1 MRYSKRHI
9 ASGLLLNSVIGLA
22 YAGSATPDFEAVQ
35 ADLFAAPGAQSVA
48 WADYDNDGDLDLAV
62 TFKNRP
68 NRLYQNSGGK
78 FTDVAEKVGWHQ
90 DIDDARV
97 LAWGDYNADGHLDL
111 YVGYGRDTQTRNRLY
126 RNDGNGSGFT
136 DVAAD
141 VGLDLI
147 GTTRQS
153 SWIDYDN
160 DGDLDIYIC
169 MRDRAN
175 RLYRNDNGRFTDVS
189 KAVGLLDPRRSVGAA
204 WFDMDKDGDLDLF
217 LANQSGDRDG
227 FYRNDNGRFTDI
239 AASLNMDRP
248 RRPLNVGSTGVGVAD
263 YDNDGDLDVF
273 VATYA
278 NNLLY
283 RNEGAGKFVEVA
295 ASQGLDGDFHGVG
308 VDWGDYDNDG
318 RIDLY
323 VNAYLSGVFAEQDY
337 LYRNTGNGFVD
348 VLPADKSAL
357 IRRRDADHGIR
368 WGDFDGDG
376 DLDLALASNHKR
388 GTHQLY
394 RNQLPKKRAGHSLRV
409 SLRDQQGQFAKPGT
423 EVRLYD
429 SASGKVLATRMVD
442 TGSGYCSQSNTPLH
456 FGLAKMSPVTVEVTE
471 LTAKGRVVRRFEN
484 IRPADYSGQV
494 YRPL

>member
-1 MRYSKRHI
+1 MQRSKAI
-9 ASGLLLNSVIGLA
+9 LYVAAGLLVGGAAEFANADLA
-22 YAGSATPDFEAVQ
+22 VPQFEAVQ
-35 ADLFAAPGAQSVA
+35 PELFAASGAQSVA

-68 NRLYQNSGGK
+68 NRLYQNNGGE
-78 FTDVAEKVGWHQ
+78 FTDVAGQVGWHQ
-90 DIDDARV
+90 DVDDARV
-97 LAWGDYNADGHLDL
+97 LAWGDYNRDGHLDL
-111 YVGYGRDTQTRNRLY
+111 YVGYGRDTRTRNRLY
-126 RNDGNGSGFT
+126 RNHGDGSGFT
-136 DVAAD
+136 DVAAE

-153 SWIDYDN
+153 SWVDYDN
-160 DGDLDIYIC
+160 DGDLDMYIC

-175 RLYRNDNGRFTDVS
+175 RLYRNDGGRFTDVS
-189 KAVGLLDPRRSVGAA
+189 KAVGLLDPRRSVGAV

-263 YDNDGDLDVF
+263 YDNDGDLDLF

-283 RNEGAGKFVEVA
+283 RNEGAGQFVEVA

-318 RIDLY
+318 RVDLY
-323 VNAYLSGVFAEQDY
+323 VSAYLSGVFAEQDY
-337 LYRNTGNGFVD
+337 LYRNTGKGFVD
-348 VLPADKSAL
+348 VLPADKRAL

-376 DLDLALASNHKR
+376 DLDLALASNHKH
-388 GTHQLY
+388 GSHQLY
-394 RNQLPKKRAGHSLRV
+394 RNQLPPKRAG
-409 SLRDQQGQFAKPGT
+409 
-423 EVRLYD
+423 
-429 SASGKVLATRMVD
+429 
-442 TGSGYCSQSNTPLH
+442 
-456 FGLAKMSPVTVEVTE
+456 
-471 LTAKGRVVRRFEN
+471 
-484 IRPADYSGQV
+484 
-494 YRPL
+494 

>member
-1 MRYSKRHI
+1 MGQLNTRI
-9 ASGLLLNSVIGLA
+9 AAVLMTASAVGLA
-22 YAGSATPDFEAVQ
+22 YADATSPSFEPVQ
-35 ADLFAAPGAQSVA
+35 AALFAAPGAQSVA

-68 NRLYQNSGGK
+68 NRLYQNNGGE
-78 FTDVAEKVGWHQ
+78 FTDVAEQVGWHRNV
-90 DIDDARV
+90 DDARV
-97 LAWGDYNADGHLDL
+97 LAWGDYNQDGHLDL
-111 YVGYGRDTQTRNRLY
+111 YLGYGRDTQTRNRLY
-126 RNDGNGSGFT
+126 HNNGDGESFT
-136 DVAAD
+136 DVAAE

-153 SWIDYDN
+153 SWVDYDN

-175 RLYRNDNGRFTDVS
+175 RLYRNDGGKFTDVS
-189 KAVGLLDPRRSVGAA
+189 KQAGLLDPRRSVGAV
-204 WFDMDKDGDLDLF
+204 WFDMDMDGDLDLF

-227 FYRNDNGRFTDI
+227 FYRNDNGQFTDI

-263 YDNDGDLDVF
+263 YDNDGDLDLF

-283 RNEGAGKFVEVA
+283 RNEGRGQFVEVA
-295 ASQGLDGDFHGVG
+295 ASQGLDGNFHGVG
-308 VDWGDYDNDG
+308 VDWGDFDNDG

-337 LYRNTGNGFVD
+337 LYRNTGEGFVD
-348 VLPADKSAL
+348 VLPTDKNTL
-357 IRRRDADHGIR
+357 IRRRDADHGTR
-368 WGDFDGDG
+368 WADYDGDG

-388 GTHQLY
+388 GSHQLY
-394 RNQLPKKRAGHSLRV
+394 RNDLPPEQAQRSLQIDLGV
-409 SLRDQQGQFAKPGT
+409 KAMPGT

-429 SASGKVLATRMVD
+429 NASGKLLATRMLD
-442 TGSGYCSQSNTPLH
+442 TGSGYCSQSNGPLH
-456 FGLAKMSPVTVEVTE
+456 FGLASMAPVTVEVTR
-471 LTAKGRVVRRFEN
+471 LTAKGREVSRFEN
-484 IRPADYSGQV
+484 VNPTDYAGATFQ
-494 YRPL
+494 PLAP

>member
-1 MRYSKRHI
+1 MTCRHI
-9 ASGLLLNSVIGLA
+9 VTRLGLLAGSTIGLA
-22 YAGSATPDFEAVQ
+22 HAGSATPHFEPVQ
-35 ADLFAAPGAQSVA
+35 AALFAAPGAQSVS

-68 NRLYQNSGGK
+68 NRLYKNNDGE
-78 FTDVAEKVGWHQ
+78 FTDVAGQVGWHRNV
-90 DIDDARV
+90 DDARV
-97 LAWGDYNADGHLDL
+97 LAWGDYNGDGHLDL
-111 YVGYGRDTQTRNRLY
+111 YVGYGKDTKTRNRLY
-126 RNDGNGSGFT
+126 RNNGDGKLFT
-136 DVAAD
+136 DVAAE
-141 VGLDLI
+141 VGLDLT

-153 SWIDYDN
+153 SWVDYDN

-169 MRDRAN
+169 MRDRYN
-175 RLYRNDNGRFTDVS
+175 YLFRNDAGKFTDVS
-189 KAVGLLDPRRSVGAA
+189 RSSGLRDPRRSVGAV
-204 WFDMDKDGDLDLF
+204 WFDMDSDGDLDVF
-217 LANQSGDRDG
+217 LANQNGDRDG

-239 AASLNMDRP
+239 AASLDMDRP

-263 YDNDGDLDVF
+263 YDNDGDLDLF

-283 RNEGAGKFVEVA
+283 RNDGGGQFVEVA

-337 LYRNTGNGFVD
+337 LYRNTGKGFED
-348 VLPADKSAL
+348 VLPPDKNAL
-357 IRRRDADHGIR
+357 IRRRDADHGTR

-394 RNQLPKKRAGHSLRV
+394 RNQLPDDLARRSLRV
-409 SLRDQQGQFAKPGT
+409 SLRDQQGRFARPGS

-429 SASGKVLATRMVD
+429 SATGKLLATRMVD

-456 FGLAKMSPVTVEVTE
+456 FGLASMAPVTVEVTR
-471 LTAKGRVVRRFEN
+471 LTAKGREVTRFEN
-484 IRPADYSGQV
+484 VNPADYSGQV